1 MSLLAVLRAQRVE
14 FVGVVQNTF
23 SSSLGLTNCPRE
35 WMRVAVGIG
44 LCALVTGVAGFSS
57 FSSVLRQH
65 ALARAG
71 VCPAGITSL
80 TMIAS
85 KPLDP
90 MALMQ
95 DKAMQVNKSA
105 RVCMHFCGRGNMCLS
120 DWL

>member
-1 MSLLAVLRAQRVE
+1 
-14 FVGVVQNTF
+14 
-23 SSSLGLTNCPRE
+23 
-35 WMRVAVGIG
+35 MRVVVGIG
-44 LCALVTGVAGFSS
+44 LCALVTGVAGFG
-57 FSSVLRQH
+57 FVGSVLRPH

-95 DKAMQVNKSA
+95 DKAMQVYKCVC
-105 RVCMHFCGRGNMCLS
+105 VCMHFCGRENIFLS
-120 DWL
+120 DWLLVCECVCVERVCENVCL